1 MEEDILLMRADYTN
15 FLKRLRE
22 ERTAHGLT
30 QRDMGS
36 RIGITQGHYS
46 KAEQSIKRFTYQE
59 MKRLAETE
67 LDLYYIYTGK
77 KVRQPHKELFMR
89 CSYRE
94 LLCYL
99 NMTASIASCMY
110 DEKKLTCEKDFYQRL
125 RCVKCLSGVD
135 DHFSETVFSL
145 IRRLEKETQC
155 GIAGQLGIDTKRY
168 RQLERGNSL
177 PDSELIWILYE
188 RYKVPPAFVLQDAK
202 GLSCELE
209 YFLEKLAPSRNS
221 IILKYFRLLHKYYSI
236 RSDPQ

>member
-1 MEEDILLMRADYTN
+1 MEEDILLMSADYTN
-15 FLKRLRE
+15 VLRRLRE

-30 QRDMGS
+30 QREMGS
-36 RIGITQGHYS
+36 QIGISQGHYS
-46 KAEQSIKRFTYQE
+46 KAEQAVKRFTYQE
-59 MKRLAETE
+59 MKRLAETD

-77 KVRQPHKELFMR
+77 KVRQRNKELLKR

-125 RCVKCLSGVD
+125 RCVKCLSGTD
-135 DHFSETVFSL
+135 GHSGETVFSL

-168 RQLERGNSL
+168 RQLERGNSF
-177 PDSELIWILYE
+177 PDSELIWMLYE
-188 RYKVPPAFVLQDAK
+188 RYKVLPAFVLQDAK
-202 GLSCELE
+202 GISCELE
-209 YFLEKLAPSRNS
+209 YLLERLTSSRNG
-221 IILKYFRLLHKYYSI
+221 IMLKYLRLLHKYYSLE
-236 RSDPQ
+236 SST